1 MAITSLVVKERMKRL
16 GKTQGR
22 EREIKLMKHFKK
34 LNNNNSGTV
43 VRFNQGT
50 KAGMKKWTGKS
61 GYINR
66 VTCKLLCK
74 CRECDPNS
82 FASDSEVRRAL
93 QIMKSREEE
102 LETRIS
108 LSSLS
113 EMAKRKA
120 LTKSA
125 ERYKQEKLDLKNSES
140 LAINKQF
147 IAQILRTGLP
157 GQGWKEFRSSCGL
170 PENFFIYEIKYP

>member
-1 MAITSLVVKERMKRL
+1 MAITSMVIKERIRKL

-22 EREIKLMKHFKK
+22 DREIKLMEHFKK

-43 VRFNQGT
+43 VRFGQGA
-50 KAGMKKWTGKS
+50 KNKMKKWSKRS

-74 CRECDPNS
+74 CRECDPAS
-82 FASDSEVRRAL
+82 FASDSDVGKAL
-93 QIMKSREEE
+93 QIMKRREKE

-113 EMAKRKA
+113 EKAKRKA
-120 LTKSA
+120 LSKSA

-140 LAINKQF
+140 LAINKEF

-157 GQGWKEFRSSCGL
+157 GQEWKEFKSLCGL
-170 PENFFIYEIKYP
+170 PENFTFMK

>member
-1 MAITSLVVKERMKRL
+1 MAITSIVIKERIRKL

-22 EREIKLMKHFKK
+22 DREIKLMEHFKK

-43 VRFNQGT
+43 IRFSQGT
-50 KAGMKKWTGKS
+50 KTGMKKWSKRS
-61 GYINR
+61 GYTNK

-74 CRECDPNS
+74 CRECDPAS
-82 FASDSEVRRAL
+82 FASDSDVGKAL
-93 QIMKSREEE
+93 QIMKSREKE

-125 ERYKQEKLDLKNSES
+125 KRFKQEKLDLENSES
-140 LAINKQF
+140 LAINKEF
-147 IAQILRTGLP
+147 VARILRTGLP
-157 GQGWKEFRSSCGL
+157 GLEWEDFKSLCGL
-170 PENFFIYEIKYP
+170 PENFTFMK

>member
-1 MAITSLVVKERMKRL
+1 MAITSLVIKGRMKRL

-22 EREIKLMKHFKK
+22 EREVKLMNHFKK

-43 VRFNQGT
+43 VRFSQGA
-50 KAGMKKWTGKS
+50 KAGMKRWSGKT

-74 CRECDPNS
+74 CRKCDPDL
-82 FASDSEVRRAL
+82 FASDSDVRKAL
-93 QIMKSREEE
+93 QVMKSRKEE

-120 LTKSA
+120 ITKSA

-157 GQGWKEFRSSCGL
+157 GQGWKKFRSSCGL
-170 PENFFIYEIKYP
+170 PENFSFMK

>member
-1 MAITSLVVKERMKRL
+1 MAITSLVIKERIRKL

-22 EREIKLMKHFKK
+22 EREIKLMEHFKK

-43 VRFNQGT
+43 VRFGQGT
-50 KAGMKKWTGKS
+50 KAGMRKWSKRS
-61 GYINR
+61 GYTNR
-66 VTCKLLCK
+66 VACKLLCK
-74 CRECDPNS
+74 CQECDPAS
-82 FASDSEVRRAL
+82 FASNSDVGKAL
-93 QIMKSREEE
+93 QIMRSREKE

-113 EMAKRKA
+113 ERAKRKA

-157 GQGWKEFRSSCGL
+157 GQGWKEFRSLCGL
-170 PENFFIYEIKYP
+170 PENFTFMK